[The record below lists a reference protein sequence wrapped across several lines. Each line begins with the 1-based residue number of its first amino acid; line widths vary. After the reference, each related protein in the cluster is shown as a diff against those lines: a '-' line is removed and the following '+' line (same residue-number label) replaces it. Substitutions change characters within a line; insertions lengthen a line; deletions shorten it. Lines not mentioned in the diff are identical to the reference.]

1 MFFVT
6 GPIDYF
12 VFFVCVFFFP
22 FNLFSF
28 VVVFIK
34 SILKSLVILAV

>member
-12 VFFVCVFFFP
+12 VFVCVCVFFP